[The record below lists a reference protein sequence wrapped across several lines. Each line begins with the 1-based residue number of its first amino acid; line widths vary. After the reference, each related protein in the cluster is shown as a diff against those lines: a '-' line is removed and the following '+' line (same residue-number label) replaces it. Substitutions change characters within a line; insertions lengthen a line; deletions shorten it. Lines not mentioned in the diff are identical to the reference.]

1 MFTRPLRACSPLLL
15 LALGAATASSATV
28 EVTLEGLAPPTAVA
42 PLGDGGIAVFTE
54 SGCGVFAAGRWTPL
68 AGPSLQVDDAVA
80 VSDAAIFVLGEAPGL
95 YTIDVEAEAIRLEQ
109 ATRVVAAGDSP
120 RSFASLTADRRRV
133 FAVGGG
139 RLWRARRVGER
150 LASLRPFAAEWGSQ
164 VAAATIS
171 ARGYLAVL
179 HRRPP
184 AEEPSDEWS
193 LSFCDPQTPTDRPF
207 ATFVTPLRSPLGI
220 AYGTRR
226 SPADHPL
233 FALTERGVYR
243 LDAGYPN
250 SEPPACEATLVAEIR
265 RPQAMAFG
273 PEAALYIAALTDD
286 DDGVLLRVRD
296 LVPPATLPDD

>member
-1 MFTRPLRACSPLLL
+1 MFTRPRRACSPLLL
-15 LALGAATASSATV
+15 LALGAATAYSATV
-28 EVTLEGLAPPTAVA
+28 EVALEGLAPPTAVA

-80 VSDAAIFVLGEAPGL
+80 VTDAAIYALGESPGL

-120 RSFASLTADRRRV
+120 TSFASLTADRRRL

-150 LASLRPFAAEWGSQ
+150 LASLRPFSAEWASQ

-171 ARGYLAVL
+171 AQGYLAVL
-179 HRRPP
+179 HRP
-184 AEEPSDEWS
+184 AAKKSSDEWS

-220 AYGTRR
+220 AYGPRR
-226 SPADHPL
+226 SPADYPL

-243 LDAGYPN
+243 LDAGDPN
-250 SEPPACEATLVAEIR
+250 GEPPACEATLVAEIG

-273 PEAALYIAALTDD
+273 PDTTLYVAALTDGGG
-286 DDGVLLRVRD
+286 GVLLRVRD